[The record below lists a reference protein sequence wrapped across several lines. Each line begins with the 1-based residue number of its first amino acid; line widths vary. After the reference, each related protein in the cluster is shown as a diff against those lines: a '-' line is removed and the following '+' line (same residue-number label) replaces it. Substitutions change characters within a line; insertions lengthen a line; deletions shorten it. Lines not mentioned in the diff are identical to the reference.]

1 MGNSFGYRTDQA
13 RALDIDNL
21 GVGIARA
28 EASQNRHRLRRGSV
42 VVAHQRVQV
51 VSIGAN
57 HRNLFWRVLQRE
69 EAILILQED
78 DGLLRGAKGQFAVRL
93 GVVFA
98 WADTRVRYRSRRVK
112 QAEPESR
119 REQTS

>member
-1 MGNSFGYRTDQA
+1 MGKRFAYGTDQA
-13 RALDIDNL
+13 SALDIDDL
-21 GVGIARA
+21 GVGIAVA
-28 EASQNRHRLRRGSV
+28 EASQNRQRLGRGSV

-57 HRNLFWRVLQRE
+57 HRNLLWRVLQRQ
-69 EAILILQED
+69 EAILILQKD
-78 DGLLRGAKGQFAVRL
+78 DGLLRGAKRQFAVRL

-112 QAEPESR
+112 QAEP
-119 REQTS
+119 